1 MESSQLLQEAILA
14 RAKAYVP
21 YSNFAVGAA
30 LLDRNG
36 QVHHGCNIENAGYT
50 PCNCAERTAL
60 FSAIEQGQQ
69 PGSFQMMA
77 VVGDTDEPIAPC
89 GVCRQV
95 MVELCQPDMPILLG
109 NMKGDTR
116 LTTISELLPHAFGP
130 WNLNK

>member
-60 FSAIEQGQQ
+60 FSAIAQGQQ

-95 MVELCQPDMPILLG
+95 MVELCQPNMPILLG